1 MPRPLLQIDRLSKN
15 FGGIRAVS
23 DLSLSVSEGE
33 ILAVIGPNGSG
44 KTTLFNLIVH
54 LYDSSAG
61 SIRFGDPPAD
71 LTRLATHD
79 INVRGIA
86 RTFQTLRLF
95 TNMTVVENVLVGMNA
110 RLHAGLFKA
119 VIASARTRREEA
131 EAEAEALEL
140 LSLFGHRLISMYNE
154 PASSLSYAN
163 RRRLEIA
170 RALASRPTLL
180 LLDEPAAGMNP
191 TETQEIMADIAAI
204 HRRGC
209 TILLIEHDMGL
220 VEGLAH
226 RVIAIDHGAKIAE
239 GSYQEVCSNPEVIK
253 AYLGSGAQANGGVR
267 A

>member
-1 MPRPLLQIDRLSKN
+1 MQHPLLHIDRLSKN
-15 FGGIRAVS
+15 FGGIHAVS
-23 DLSLSVSEGE
+23 DLTLSVEDGQ
-33 ILAVIGPNGSG
+33 IVAVIGPNGSG

-61 SIRFGDPPAD
+61 SIHFGYPPVD
-71 LTRLATHD
+71 LTRRPTHE
-79 INVRGIA
+79 INALGIA

-95 TNMTVVENVLVGMNA
+95 PNMTLVENVLVGMNA
-110 RLHAGLFKA
+110 RLHAGFFKA
-119 VIASARTRREEA
+119 VIGSPRTLREEA
-131 EAEAEALEL
+131 KAEAEALEL

-154 PASSLSYAN
+154 PAASLSYAN

-170 RALASRPTLL
+170 RALASHPTLL

-191 TETQEIMADIAAI
+191 TETREIMADIALI
-204 HRRGC
+204 HRSGC

-239 GSYQEVCSNPEVIK
+239 GSYQEVCSNSEVIK
-253 AYLGSGAQANGGVR
+253 AYLGSGAQA
-267 A
+267 

>member
-1 MPRPLLQIDRLSKN
+1 MQHPLLQIDRLSKN

-23 DLSLSVSEGE
+23 DLTLSLYPEE

-54 LYDSSAG
+54 LYDSSGG
-61 SIRFGDPPAD
+61 SIRFGNPPID
-71 LTRLATHD
+71 LTRVPTHE
-79 INVRGIA
+79 INARGIA

-95 TNMTVVENVLVGMNA
+95 PNMTVVENVLVGMNA
-110 RLHAGLFKA
+110 RLQAGLFTA
-119 VIASARTRREEA
+119 IIASPGTRREEA

-154 PASSLSYAN
+154 PAASLSYAN

-191 TETQEIMADIAAI
+191 TETREIRADIAAI

-209 TILLIEHDMGL
+209 AIALIEHDMGL

-239 GSYQEVCSNPEVIK
+239 GSYAEVCSNPEVIK
-253 AYLGSGAQANGGVR
+253 AYLGSGAHA
-267 A
+267 